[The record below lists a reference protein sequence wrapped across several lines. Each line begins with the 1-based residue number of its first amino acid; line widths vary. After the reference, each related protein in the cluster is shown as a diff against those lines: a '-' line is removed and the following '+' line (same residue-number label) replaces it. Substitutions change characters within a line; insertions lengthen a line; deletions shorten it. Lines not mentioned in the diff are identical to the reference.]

1 MREKRVGGV
10 ILAGG
15 RSSRMPEQKLLL
27 PIAGYATMLDAVI
40 DHAQASRLDQ
50 LIVVSGAERR
60 RVAAIAAA
68 RGVECVYN
76 PRYIEGQSSSLQ
88 AGLAQLPPQT
98 AAMIL
103 LGDQPFITAEII
115 DALIAA
121 YRENEVA
128 AVAPLGPGG
137 RRGNPVLFS
146 AALFGELMQIT
157 GDQGGRRILE
167 RHRGETL
174 FLQLDDA
181 AVVTDI
187 DTIEQYQEY
196 RNGIANNM

>member
-40 DHAQASRLDQ
+40 DQAQASRLDK

-60 RVAAIAAA
+60 SVADIASA

-76 PRYIEGQSSSLQ
+76 PCYMAGQSSSLQ
-88 AGLAQLPPQT
+88 AGLAKMPPET

-103 LGDQPFITAEII
+103 LGDQPFITAAII

-121 YRENEVA
+121 YQENEAV

-137 RRGNPVLFS
+137 QRGNPVLFS
-146 AALFGELMQIT
+146 PALFGELMQVM

-167 RHRGETL
+167 RHLKETL
-174 FLQLDDA
+174 FLQLDDP
-181 AVVTDI
+181 AVLTDI
-187 DTIEQYQEY
+187 DTIAQYQEY
-196 RNGIANNM
+196 RNGIANTI